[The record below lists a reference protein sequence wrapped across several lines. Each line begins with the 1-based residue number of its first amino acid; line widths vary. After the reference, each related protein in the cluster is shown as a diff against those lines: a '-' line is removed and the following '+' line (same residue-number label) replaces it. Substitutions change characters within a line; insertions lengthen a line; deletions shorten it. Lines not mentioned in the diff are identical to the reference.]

1 MHFRAPKLNG
11 TKETCHTQSAIV
23 ADHLMN
29 LQEVL
34 AESPDDPLGSPTE
47 TGIRFD
53 HETWLNL
60 QALIG
65 MLSAKKILFDSQ
77 IEQVSPC
84 YRLGFHY
91 KKKLE
96 TGAWKPY

>member
-34 AESPDDPLGSPTE
+34 AESPDYPLRSHGNRDSIWSWNMVKSTSFNI
-47 TGIRFD
+47 GIYVKR
-53 HETWLNL
+53 
-60 QALIG
+60 
-65 MLSAKKILFDSQ
+65 
-77 IEQVSPC
+77 
-84 YRLGFHY
+84 
-91 KKKLE
+91 
-96 TGAWKPY
+96 